1 MFVPA
6 ISPTIAFNFLIA
18 GEWPGNRRYEH
29 TRAADGGERNRE
41 ECLRA
46 CDSPTLRTKSCT
58 AKESQLQ
65 SGRTHGSARRLEI
78 ELEGVGGKF
87 PGRSRNCFSRRNR

>member
-1 MFVPA
+1 MRFPPRSHSTSCSRPLARDQEVECDR
-6 ISPTIAFNFLIA
+6 
-18 GEWPGNRRYEH
+18 GGNRRYEH

-87 PGRSRNCFSRRNR
+87 PGRSRNY